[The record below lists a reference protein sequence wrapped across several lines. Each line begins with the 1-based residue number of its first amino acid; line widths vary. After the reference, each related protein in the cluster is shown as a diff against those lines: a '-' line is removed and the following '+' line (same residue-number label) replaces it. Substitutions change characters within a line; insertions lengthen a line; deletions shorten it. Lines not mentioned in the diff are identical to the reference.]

1 MTGPGAAGGGVS
13 GEQRTRIWLVVAL
26 LVAYLF
32 NLAFVINPRTFLRF
46 LPGTF
51 GYIQYPWRL
60 VGVLAFLAAT
70 VVAVVIASQL
80 LPRWVTGCALLV
92 TAVIVV
98 LVPTVQ
104 RVPAF

>member
-1 MTGPGAAGGGVS
+1 MSAAFLLRGWARRRRLPD
-13 GEQRTRIWLVVAL
+13 EQRTRLWFVVAL
-26 LVAYLF
+26 LVAYVF

-70 VVAVVIASQL
+70 IVAVVIASQL
-80 LPRWVTGCALLV
+80 LPRWVTVCALAFTAV
-92 TAVIVV
+92 VAVIV
-98 LVPTVQ
+98 PT
-104 RVPAF
+104 